1 MWWSASDLGWI
12 VGHSYICYAP
22 LLHGNTTIIY
32 EGKPVG
38 TPDSGAFFRVLS
50 QHNVASMFTAPTA
63 LRAIRKVVSILYYS
77 LVSKLYCYDCSH
89 CYNVY
94 MYDDDEDPEVG
105 SQSEVFSANLSS
117 YLLFF

>member
-38 TPDSGAFFRVLS
+38 TPDTGSFFRVLS
-50 QHNVASMFTAPTA
+50 EHNVASMFVAPTG
-63 LRAIRKVVSILYYS
+63 LRAIRKAVSI
-77 LVSKLYCYDCSH
+77 
-89 CYNVY
+89 Y
-94 MYDDDEDPEVG
+94 MYG
-105 SQSEVFSANLSS
+105 
-117 YLLFF
+117 YI